1 MDTKNRELFGIYKYA
16 ENPGAIVRE
25 EAWRVGYGVHLD
37 DGREVTV
44 EAGFWVDGRETLFTS
59 GGRGKCSSGSC
70 HDLATSVLVH
80 MDHSGTEE
88 LYTVDLCSIHKE
100 EGIERH
106 KNATLRG
113 D

>member
-1 MDTKNRELFGIYKYA
+1 MDIKNRELLAIYRYA
-16 ENPGAIVRE
+16 ESPGSLVRE
-25 EAWRVGYGVHLD
+25 EPWRSRTDMNLD
-37 DGREVTV
+37 DGRAVTIEV
-44 EAGFWVDGRETLFTS
+44 GFWVDGRETFFTN
-59 GGRGKCSSGSC
+59 GGQGKCSSGSC

-80 MDHSGTEE
+80 MDHSGTED

-106 KNATLRG
+106 RNATLRG